1 MFMSTAPALSRFRP
15 LPTVARRYDRGVP
28 AGPPIQSPA
37 ALDHAFAAG
46 AVDLKVVY
54 DAHGSLV
61 YSICR
66 KALDEHAA
74 NEVTQDVFLSA
85 WRGKDQFDPDRGTLA
100 GWLVGITKRRIID
113 HLRSERRHADRR
125 SDEQSEA
132 VDHTAETDVVLAAE
146 RIVLLEA
153 LRQLPERT
161 REIIELA
168 YVQDLTHQDIA
179 ERTGVPLGTVKSDIR
194 RGLLRIR
201 DLMETTNG

>member
-1 MFMSTAPALSRFRP
+1 M
-15 LPTVARRYDRGVP
+15 P
-28 AGPPIQSPA
+28 AGPPVPSSA

-46 AVDLKVVY
+46 EADLKAAY
-54 DAHGSLV
+54 DAHATLV
-61 YSICR
+61 YAICR

-74 NEVTQDVFLSA
+74 KEVTQDVFLSA
-85 WRGKDQFDPDRGTLA
+85 WRGRDQFDPARGTLA

-113 HLRSERRHADRR
+113 HLRSERRHGDRR
-125 SDEQSEA
+125 SDEQTEA
-132 VDHTAETDVVLAAE
+132 VDLTAETDVVLAAE
-146 RIVLLEA
+146 RIVLVEA
-153 LRQLPERT
+153 LRQLPLRT

-201 DLMETTNG
+201 ELMEATNG